1 MSALLAG
8 SQQTGEPVS
17 VPFTNTS
24 FRNNLPSGYDSKMS
38 RSTVENTPAAS
49 ATSEEVIVSLTPTD
63 SEETA
68 SDVPTPISGRSI
80 LPTSMRSTSPALFR
94 YNPDRTQ
101 AGPLLHQ
108 YRRPLNLGKFHPS
121 TCLINCGTVTC

>member
-24 FRNNLPSGYDSKMS
+24 FRNNSPSGYDSKMS

-49 ATSEEVIVSLTPTD
+49 ATSEEAIVSLAPTV
-63 SEETA
+63 SEEVA
-68 SDVPTPISGRSI
+68 
-80 LPTSMRSTSPALFR
+80 
-94 YNPDRTQ
+94 Y
-101 AGPLLHQ
+101 
-108 YRRPLNLGKFHPS
+108 
-121 TCLINCGTVTC
+121 